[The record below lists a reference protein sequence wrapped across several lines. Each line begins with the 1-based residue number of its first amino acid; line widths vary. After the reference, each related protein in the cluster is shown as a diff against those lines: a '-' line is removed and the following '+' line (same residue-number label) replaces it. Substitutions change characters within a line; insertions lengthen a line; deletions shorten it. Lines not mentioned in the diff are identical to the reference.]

1 LADDIND
8 FLGVDEGDKFKGLDE
23 IVKLLKQ
30 HSIYKYK
37 LSGCCLTFIAVGN
50 IKFKVIYTSGK
61 GYRIKVAKDA
71 ALPFMD
77 EAVLKL
83 SDLIRLIN
91 RWIMIYKRSYTDPVE
106 YWPDWND

>member
-8 FLGVDEGDKFKGLDE
+8 FLGESKEETFEGLDD
-23 IVKLLKQ
+23 IIQLLKE

-37 LSGCCLTFIAVGN
+37 LLGNCLTFIAVGN
-50 IKFKVIYTSGK
+50 IKFKVIYTFGK

-77 EAVLKL
+77 EVVSKI
-83 SDLIRLIN
+83 SDLVKLIN